1 MGGLAFELFKAMH
14 VNFSERK
21 MKVPL
26 FLKLLLG
33 LCVALFLS
41 LSSVSFADS
50 PSKKVDVEKSSAE
63 KSPETKKS
71 ESAHPE
77 PSESAHPEPKSS
89 DASDD
94 TKTPPTTREANNPD
108 RNVAPGAPSAP
119 QPGAPKAVKES
130 LVVKSPITS
139 NNTESSTNKFLKNS
153 SNLKSYLA
161 GNSYT
166 KVTTTGTIK
175 SFTQPKNGSV
185 VNVSGELRFTPDA
198 KFKGLTSFTY
208 TSVNAAGETEI
219 HEVQITVENKA
230 PLLMSALESPTKSE
244 EAAWTTTDKS
254 LTFTSLDPNGDPY
267 KVKIGVPNKDV
278 RVNLSGGKL
287 TMAAP
292 QGFSGNVDVDI
303 TAADN
308 DNGITVI
315 TARFVVNPAAATGTS
330 LLTVSKELHVQSG
343 LNQMFEFAS
352 IVSFKKSANA
362 TGLALA
368 VNGIDQGYQSD
379 HDAKVVL
386 PEPVGTKDNLMM
398 KMLGNDSTESKSVK
412 VPVTVALGVPV
423 AHVNFDNDSWALTA
437 GARMILDELA
447 AAAAHLNVSAFD
459 LVGHADANIGK
470 NTNQTLSDKRAAVV
484 KAYLLAAMKA
494 EKISGVTLKVAGKSD
509 SRPVASNKSAGGLA
523 QNRRVDIS
531 LPTP

>member
-1 MGGLAFELFKAMH
+1 M
-14 VNFSERK
+14 
-21 MKVPL
+21 
-26 FLKLLLG
+26 
-33 LCVALFLS
+33 
-41 LSSVSFADS
+41 
-50 PSKKVDVEKSSAE
+50 
-63 KSPETKKS
+63 
-71 ESAHPE
+71 
-77 PSESAHPEPKSS
+77 
-89 DASDD
+89 
-94 TKTPPTTREANNPD
+94 
-108 RNVAPGAPSAP
+108 
-119 QPGAPKAVKES
+119 
-130 LVVKSPITS
+130 
-139 NNTESSTNKFLKNS
+139 
-153 SNLKSYLA
+153 
-161 GNSYT
+161 
-166 KVTTTGTIK
+166 K
-175 SFTQPKNGSV
+175 SFTPSKNGKLEIIS
-185 VNVSGELRFTPDA
+185 NELRFTPET
-198 KFKGLTSFTY
+198 KFKGTSTIDY
-208 TSVNAAGETEI
+208 VTINSAGDSES
-219 HEVQITVENKA
+219 HEVQVYVENKEPILISSLYD
-230 PLLMSALESPTKSE
+230 PLKSDDV
-244 EAAWTTTDKS
+244 AWTTTDKS

-308 DNGITVI
+308 DNGTTVI

-330 LLTVSKELHVQSG
+330 LLTVTKELHVQSG

-379 HDAKVVL
+379 HNAKVVL

-412 VPVTVALGVPV
+412 VPVTVASGVPV

-437 GARMILDELA
+437 GARTILDELA

-470 NTNQTLSDKRAAVV
+470 NANQTLSDKRATAV

-494 EKISGVTLKVAGKSD
+494 DGMSGVTLKVAGKSD
-509 SRPVASNKSAGGLA
+509 SQPITSNKSAGGLA